1 VKIVFVSDAAGRAA
15 YVYNSAT
22 AGTHERSNKHAV
34 GSRFVL
40 LRREKRDCRGGWGDT
55 FLLMDASAGNVT
67 DLSSFIFSLQA

>member
-34 GSRFVL
+34 GSRFEL
-40 LRREKRDCRGGWGDT
+40 PRRETCYCAEGGGGT
-55 FLLMDASAGNVT
+55 FLIFTAG
-67 DLSSFIFSLQA
+67 SGEK